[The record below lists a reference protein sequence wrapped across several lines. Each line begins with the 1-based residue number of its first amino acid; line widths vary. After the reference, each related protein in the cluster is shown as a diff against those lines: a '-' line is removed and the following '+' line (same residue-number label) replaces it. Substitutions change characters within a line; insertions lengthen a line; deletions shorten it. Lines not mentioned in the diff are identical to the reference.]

1 MQLKEIFFPFV
12 GFVPLVFF
20 CGIFQTRLKASASNP
35 SWTPLPTISPSFA
48 IEQSFVGFPQL
59 DSIFTSGNT
68 NQEKLRENITRN
80 KSTHSGWRKVPE
92 LAAENDWFSAY
103 VGFSCP
109 I

>member
-1 MQLKEIFFPFV
+1 MFHFFSWDLPN
-12 GFVPLVFF
+12 
-20 CGIFQTRLKASASNP
+20 TRLKASASNP
-35 SWTPLPTISPSFA
+35 SRTSLPKFSPFFA
-48 IEQSFVGFPQL
+48 IEQGFVGLPQL

-80 KSTHSGWRKVPE
+80 NNTHSGWRKVPE

-109 I
+109 IEKDNPNKKLL